1 MLAIFLAVA
10 LLQSTPVPTPS
21 ASPAPALGPAWKK
34 VALAKDEY
42 THYIRTEADGT
53 QSEIIGT
60 RQVCDCQPPRLM
72 AMFTSALAPAKGA
85 TTAVDSVTICGAAQP
100 RFIATGLANPATGAH
115 NMEVIAFRKEPALY
129 MLELTFNGS
138 KPPADAETALAALC
152 P

>member
-1 MLAIFLAVA
+1 MLAMFLAA
-10 LLQSTPVPTPS
+10 LVMQSTPVPAPS
-21 ASPAPALGPAWKK
+21 LPPTPALDPAWKK

-42 THYIRTEADGT
+42 AHYIKTEADGT

-60 RQVCDCQPPRLM
+60 RQVCDCQPPHLM
-72 AMFTSALAPAKGA
+72 AMLTSALAAAKGA
-85 TTAVDSVTICGAAQP
+85 TTAVDSVTICGAPQP
-100 RFIATGLANPATGAH
+100 RLIATGLANPASVAH

-138 KPPADAETALAALC
+138 KPPAGAETALAALC